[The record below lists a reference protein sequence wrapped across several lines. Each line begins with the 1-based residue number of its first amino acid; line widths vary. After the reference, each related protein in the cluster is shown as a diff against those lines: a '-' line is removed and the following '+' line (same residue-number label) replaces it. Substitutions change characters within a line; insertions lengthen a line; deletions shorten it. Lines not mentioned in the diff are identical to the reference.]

1 MLASPKRKAVG
12 LAAKSCK
19 IIHTSEATS
28 TTTKSLSQSRYPTAS
43 LQFLPH
49 RSSRLDSPP
58 AYIMSYAGRPNLSDD
73 VVWEIARTQNSFM
86 VKRAGVQFSRDPLN
100 LVNKHSRKY
109 AGFANSKAIGI
120 NATES
125 GNIAVTTKKPAMGH
139 RPASST
145 VTNTYSST
153 ATSRK
158 IYKGVANTAAK
169 SGYRPDLRAEA
180 VSRVSAIRKSQRPK
194 KEAPVKKA
202 RGAKARKA
210 AEESS

>member
-1 MLASPKRKAVG
+1 
-12 LAAKSCK
+12 
-19 IIHTSEATS
+19 
-28 TTTKSLSQSRYPTAS
+28 
-43 LQFLPH
+43 
-49 RSSRLDSPP
+49 
-58 AYIMSYAGRPNLSDD
+58 MSYAGRPNLSDD

-100 LVNKHSRKY
+100 LVNKHSR
-109 AGFANSKAIGI
+109 KAIGI